1 MPKQARELSPIELK
15 RLAPEVHAVGGV
27 SGHYLQVAEGAGRSW
42 LLRAMVGAKRREIG
56 LGAYPEIGLALARE
70 KAAEVRAMVD
80 PVEQGKAARAD
91 LAAAQKR
98 GLLFSKAVAM
108 FDPVKAA
115 ELTGGK
121 YRDQWRNSLDSY
133 AIPILGKMPVQDIQ
147 LQDILLVLEPIWHTK
162 TVTADKLRRKPADV
176 LDYVTVMGHRTGP
189 NPARWQG
196 NLSMVLAAP
205 ASASGEENHPAL
217 QLKDLRR
224 FGAALSTRAGMGPQA
239 LKFQSMTATR
249 PGAVRFMAWSEVDLK
264 ARLWTV
270 QAGRQL
276 SKIPRRD
283 VPKRVPL
290 TEDMIVLL
298 ESLPRQASSDL
309 VFWAP
314 RGGALSYATLAKLLR
329 TIHEADLEAGG
340 AGFVDAKTGQ
350 VAVPHGTLS
359 SFKVWASEH
368 TSYDWNLSEAALWH
382 KPGSKVEQA
391 DARSDMVEKRRE
403 MMSDW
408 ASFLTGALAG
418 PISQ

>member
-1 MPKQARELSPIELK
+1 
-15 RLAPEVHAVGGV
+15 
-27 SGHYLQVAEGAGRSW
+27 
-42 LLRAMVGAKRREIG
+42 
-56 LGAYPEIGLALARE
+56 
-70 KAAEVRAMVD
+70 
-80 PVEQGKAARAD
+80 
-91 LAAAQKR
+91 
-98 GLLFSKAVAM
+98 M

-115 ELTGGK
+115 ELTGSK

-162 TVTADKLRRKPADV
+162 TVTADKLRRKLAEV
-176 LDYVTVMGHRTGP
+176 LDYVTVKGHRTGP

-224 FGAALSTRAGMGPQA
+224 FWAALSTRAGMGPQA
-239 LKFQSMTATR
+239 LKFQSMTETR

-270 QAGRQL
+270 QAGRQS

-314 RGGALSYATLAKLLR
+314 RGGALSDATLAKLLR
-329 TIHEADLEAGG
+329 TIHEADLKAGG
-340 AGFVDAKTGQ
+340 AGFVDAKTGE
-350 VAVPHGTLS
+350 VAVPHVTRS
-359 SFKVWASEH
+359 SFKVWATEH
-368 TSYDWNLSEAALWH
+368 TRYDWNLSEAALWH
-382 KPGSKVEQA
+382 KLGSKVEQA
-391 DARSDMVEKRRE
+391 YARSDMVEKRRE

-418 PISQ
+418 PTSQ